1 MKTILDTIKGVHP
14 GKFLD
19 RELKKHN
26 FNQRQF
32 ALSINEHPQT
42 LGAIINGKRRM
53 NVELSLKIE
62 EKLNLEEGFL
72 MTLQIHNDIKVAKF
86 DPNYKPDLTKIR
98 KGTFWDTNI
107 NTIDWKLM
115 KRSVIERIFSDGD
128 EFEQVEI
135 IKFYGKSEVDAILKK
150 VTLRFDI
157 KT

>member
-1 MKTILDTIKGVHP
+1 MKTILDIIKGVHP

-135 IKFYGKSEVDAILKK
+135 IKFYGKSEVDAILNK